1 MNSILMRYS
10 YRNLKFIVSLFKSFH
25 NRMKTLTLD
34 IPDSV
39 NLNEQEIKMLLAG
52 QLYENGKLT
61 LGEAAT
67 LAGLSKR
74 AFIEVL
80 GKYGFS
86 VVGDSTEDLH
96 SDIENA

>member
-1 MNSILMRYS
+1 
-10 YRNLKFIVSLFKSFH
+10 
-25 NRMKTLTLD
+25 MKTLTLD

-39 NLNEQEIKMLLAG
+39 ELNEHEVKMLLAG
-52 QLYENGKLT
+52 KLYEQGKLT
-61 LGEAAT
+61 LGQAAQLT
-67 LAGLSKR
+67 GLTKR

-86 VVGDSTEDLH
+86 VVGDSIEALH